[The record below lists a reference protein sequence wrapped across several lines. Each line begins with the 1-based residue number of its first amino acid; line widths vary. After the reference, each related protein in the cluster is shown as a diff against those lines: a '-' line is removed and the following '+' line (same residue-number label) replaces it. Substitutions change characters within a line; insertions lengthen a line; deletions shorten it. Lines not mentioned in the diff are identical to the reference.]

1 MTPDQLLEL
10 FHKRQS
16 VRAYNTEK
24 AVSNEIVM
32 RCIEA
37 ARLAPSACN
46 AQPWKFIVV
55 NDPEIKDKLA
65 ECTSGGIIPMNHFT
79 RQAPV
84 HVVIVREPA
93 NFTSNLGQV
102 LKNKEYP
109 LTDIGI
115 ATIQFCLQATA
126 DGLGTCILG
135 WFDEKKVK
143 KLLNIPKSKR
153 AELIITLGYPKTDE
167 IREKRRK
174 PVGEILSFN
183 KYV

>member
-1 MTPDQLLEL
+1 MNASELLDL
-10 FHKRQS
+10 FRQRQS
-16 VRAYNTEK
+16 VRVYDPSRPISEET
-24 AVSNEIVM
+24 IM

-55 NDPEIKDKLA
+55 NDPIVKERMADHI
-65 ECTSGGIIPMNHFT
+65 SGGILPMNHFT

-93 NFTSNLGQV
+93 NLTSNLGQV
-102 LKNKEYP
+102 IKNKEYP

-115 ATIQFCLQATA
+115 AAIQFCLQATVE
-126 DGLGTCILG
+126 GLGTCIVG

-143 KLLNIPKSKR
+143 SLLNIPKSKR
-153 AELIITLGYPKTDE
+153 AELIITLGYPKAET
-167 IREKRRK
+167 IRPKIRK
-174 PVGEILSFN
+174 PVDKILSFN
-183 KYV
+183 TYS

>member
-1 MTPDQLLEL
+1 MNALEL
-10 FHKRQS
+10 LDLFRQRQS
-16 VRAYNTEK
+16 VRVYDPSRP
-24 AVSNEIVM
+24 VSEETLM

-46 AQPWKFIVV
+46 AQPWKFIVI
-55 NDPEIKDKLA
+55 NDPEVKNQMADHI
-65 ECTSGGIIPMNHFT
+65 SGGILPMNHFT

-93 NFTSNLGQV
+93 NLTSNLGQV

-126 DGLGTCILG
+126 EGLGTCIVG

-143 KLLNIPKSKR
+143 SLLNIPKSKR
-153 AELIITLGYPKTDE
+153 AELIITLGYPKAETVRPK
-167 IREKRRK
+167 IRKSVDK
-174 PVGEILSFN
+174 ILSFN
-183 KYV
+183 TYS

>member
-1 MTPDQLLEL
+1 MNASELLDL
-10 FHKRQS
+10 FRQRQS
-16 VRAYNTEK
+16 VRVYDPSK
-24 AVSNEIVM
+24 SVSEEIIM

-55 NDPEIKDKLA
+55 NDPQIKDRMA
-65 ECTSGGIIPMNHFT
+65 DHISGGILPMNHFT

-93 NFTSNLGQV
+93 NLTSNLGQV

-126 DGLGTCILG
+126 EGLGTCIIG

-143 KLLNIPKSKR
+143 KLLNIPKNKR
-153 AELIITLGYPKTDE
+153 AELIITLGHPKAET
-167 IREKRRK
+167 IRPKVRK
-174 PVGEILSFN
+174 PIENILSFN
-183 KYV
+183 RY